1 MTENADSL
9 VSPAAFGQNESTP
22 CGSQQTL
29 EKHYSGV
36 SGFVRLL
43 MRFLPHALPYWD
55 KMVLRVLYRLA
66 HAVVSIL
73 SALITVRIVDDGILE
88 KDLYRFFLWSGAKF
102 ILTTHILVFIIIYA
116 NICHYIL
123 LRLNI
128 AFKRLLFDHVQRMHL
143 AFHQS
148 RPIGENMYRINNDT
162 EVATGFVAN
171 AVPEVLESV
180 AEMLVTVSVVL
191 AVSPTVVGLV
201 WFYILVYFF
210 YSHVVV
216 SWIYRAQQ
224 YTRQTEQ
231 RVAAVLQEC
240 FTAFF
245 LTKSLALE
253 RLARYRYF
261 NRLKEV
267 MRARLAFFSLLS
279 AWREGG
285 EFLQSFFVGAI
296 THTIV
301 CGYFVIIGKMTTGQF
316 MAMFEMIALIQNPLF
331 ALMSTI
337 QRLRVDAVPAQRMLE
352 TLDIVPSIQS
362 KANAIKLTTPLG
374 RVEFEDVWFRYG
386 NDGEDVLK
394 GISFGVDPGQKV
406 AIVGV
411 SGAGKTSLFNLLM
424 RFCDPTR
431 GRVLIDGYDLKDIDL
446 ESYRQ
451 HVSVVLQENFVFSA
465 TIRDNILIG
474 NPSATEDELLKAIQ
488 RAGLEPLVQS
498 LPKGLDTEL
507 LEGGNLSMGERQRIA
522 IARVLIRNPK
532 FLYLDEATSSLD
544 PLTEIEVL
552 AQLNEAARGRTCLV
566 IAHHIV
572 SVQDADLILVI
583 ERGEIVQRG
592 KHTDLIRDTQGV
604 YAGLWAAELHKHA
617 SSNTFSQGHIR

>member
-9 VSPAAFGQNESTP
+9 VSPALYGQNESTP
-22 CGSQQTL
+22 SGSQETL
-29 EKHYSGV
+29 ESHYSGV
-36 SGFVRLL
+36 IGFARLL
-43 MRFLPHALPYWD
+43 MRFLPYALSYWD
-55 KMVLRVLYRLA
+55 KMLLRVLYRLA
-66 HAVVSIL
+66 HTVVSIL

-88 KDLYRFFLWSGAKF
+88 KDLYHFVLWSGAKF
-102 ILTTHILVFIIIYA
+102 VLTTHILVFIIIYA

-128 AFKRLLFDHVQRMHL
+128 VFKRLLFDHVQRMHL

-216 SWIYRAQQ
+216 GWIYKAQQ
-224 YTRQTEQ
+224 YTRKAEQ
-231 RVAAVLQEC
+231 RVAAILQEC

-253 RLARYRYF
+253 RLVRYRYF

-362 KANAIKLTTPLG
+362 KANAIKLTNPLG
-374 RVEFEDVWFRYG
+374 RVQFEDVWFRYG

-394 GISFGVDPGQKV
+394 GISFGVAPGQKV

-465 TIRDNILIG
+465 TIRDNMLIG
-474 NPSATEDELLKAIQ
+474 NPGATEDELLKAIQ

-572 SVQDADLILVI
+572 SVQDADLILVMQQ
-583 ERGEIVQRG
+583 GEIVQCG

-617 SSNTFSQGHIR
+617 SPNTFSQGHIR